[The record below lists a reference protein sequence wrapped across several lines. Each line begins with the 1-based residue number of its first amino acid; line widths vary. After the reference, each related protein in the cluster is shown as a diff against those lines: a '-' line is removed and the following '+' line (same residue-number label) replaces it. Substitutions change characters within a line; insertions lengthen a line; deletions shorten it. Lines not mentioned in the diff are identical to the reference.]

1 MYLLWKM
8 EWHKI
13 FYTRVSRD
21 IINLWG
27 KINYQYLL
35 RQVFTSVVYDKVRN
49 RKNYFEI
56 PVYLLIEWGISK
68 AGKFKVLLHFP
79 APEFACI
86 FVFIWISGLFFKNQK
101 GGTSKIIFPIPSY
114 ITKGAIPTS
123 ATVQWHWL
131 LLLSRSIKSLE
142 SLVFSWFH
150 NQKVSKW
157 HWLIFTPFGALVYNP
172 GVFIVY
178 LLIF

>member
-8 EWHKI
+8 EWRKI
-13 FYTRVSRD
+13 FHTRVSRD

-114 ITKGAIPTS
+114 ITQGRHSNQCHRAM
-123 ATVQWHWL
+123 A
-131 LLLSRSIKSLE
+131 
-142 SLVFSWFH
+142 LVTFL
-150 NQKVSKW
+150 VSKYQKSRKFRFF
-157 HWLIFTPFGALVYNP
+157 LIS
-172 GVFIVY
+172 
-178 LLIF
+178 

>member
-86 FVFIWISGLFFKNQK
+86 FVFIWISGLKNQK

-114 ITKGAIPTS
+114 ITQGRHSNQCHRAMALVTFLVSKY
-123 ATVQWHWL
+123 QK
-131 LLLSRSIKSLE
+131 SRICIDNIIKSLE
-142 SLVFSWFH
+142 VALLNFH
-150 NQKVSKW
+150 SVW
-157 HWLIFTPFGALVYNP
+157 RLWTC
-172 GVFIVY
+172 
-178 LLIF
+178 

>member
-56 PVYLLIEWGISK
+56 PVYLLIEWGISM

-114 ITKGAIPTS
+114 
-123 ATVQWHWL
+123 
-131 LLLSRSIKSLE
+131 
-142 SLVFSWFH
+142 
-150 NQKVSKW
+150 
-157 HWLIFTPFGALVYNP
+157 NP
-172 GVFIVY
+172 GVFIVLILINILGGESTNLFMCLN
-178 LLIF
+178 LLHLKAHSK